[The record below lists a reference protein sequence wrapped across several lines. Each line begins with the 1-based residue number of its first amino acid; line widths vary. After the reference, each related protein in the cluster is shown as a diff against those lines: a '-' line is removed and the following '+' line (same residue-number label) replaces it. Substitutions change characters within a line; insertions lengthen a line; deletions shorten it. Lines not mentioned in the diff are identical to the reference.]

1 MGQKTLVEPSN
12 YVLLHSNHSIFVL
25 LSVSLGHT
33 DDTVDLQTV
42 ANCPRNYM

>member
-12 YVLLHSNHSIFVL
+12 YVLLHSNDSISVL
-25 LSVSLGHT
+25 LYVSLGYT